1 MHVSDIVEIAKITF
15 LNNIAISR
23 NDKAL
28 IKFVQL
34 GVSELY
40 RIFNLSIKSETIIT
54 SANLALYELKNT
66 DVSLLLDVYDVTGRA
81 LVETDISNSRTFE
94 YKMVNYKSFLLRQP
108 IDGLLYAVYKASPSK
123 RLTKLDD
130 VIELPDSMLDA
141 LLTYVAYIGHST
153 INKDNINEASAY
165 LQRFD
170 MACRE
175 LDMQG
180 YRIELSSESLSLHA
194 KGYV

>member
-40 RIFNLSIKSETIIT
+40 RRFNLSIKSETITT
-54 SANLALYELKNT
+54 STNLTLYELKNQ
-66 DVSLLLDVYDVTGRA
+66 DVSLLLGVFDRTGRE
-81 LVETDISNSRTFE
+81 LKETDVMDSRTFE
-94 YKMVNYKSFLLRQP
+94 YKMVNYKSFLLRNP
-108 IDGLLYAVYKASPSK
+108 FDGLLYAVYKASPSK
-123 RLTKLDD
+123 ALENLEDY
-130 VIELPDSMLDA
+130 IELPDAMMDA